1 MSCSVPE
8 VTRVKVSS
16 FTLRQIGAITGPVN
30 DVFLIRTVFCHETHG
45 IFIALHVVKKLIG
58 TDFEFVV
65 NQSRECEIF
74 VRCCSPSSFEKIL
87 TALPMVFKFSDYCV
101 KFLKVDFLDA
111 KSEDEDIFF
120 KKPIQ
125 TFAAHI
131 AHRRLSEQ
139 NLLGYPVG
147 YSDDS
152 LNMEAVRN
160 PRMSETTMSILGIA
174 EGNAEGLV
182 RVNLK
187 YMLSPEYMPHATY
200 VVPWPNSFKFAV
212 DQNSELYMKFHIPI
226 HAEMMTKSHFY
237 IDGFLV
243 KFHSVQTVTKK
254 YWNEDIGKSSPVY
267 SRSRNEDHFEILDA

>member
-1 MSCSVPE
+1 
-8 VTRVKVSS
+8 
-16 FTLRQIGAITGPVN
+16 
-30 DVFLIRTVFCHETHG
+30 
-45 IFIALHVVKKLIG
+45 
-58 TDFEFVV
+58 
-65 NQSRECEIF
+65 
-74 VRCCSPSSFEKIL
+74 
-87 TALPMVFKFSDYCV
+87 MVFKFSDYRV

-120 KKPIQ
+120 KDLVQ
-125 TFAAHI
+125 TFPAHI
-131 AHRRLSEQ
+131 AHHRISEQ
-139 NLLGYPVG
+139 KMLGYPVG

-160 PRMSETTMSILGIA
+160 PRMSKTTMSILGIA
-174 EGNAEGLV
+174 EGNAQGLV

-200 VVPWPNSFKFAV
+200 VVPWQISFKFAV
-212 DQNSELYMKFHIPI
+212 DQDSELYMKFHIPI

-243 KFHSVQTVTKK
+243 NFHSVETVTKK

-267 SRSRNEDHFEILDA
+267 CRSRNEEHFEPLDA